1 MYKMEISNAKIII
14 TGGASGIGQFLAV
27 NLLDRVEK
35 VFILDNNEKLLSEI
49 VPHQNLVVKKCD
61 ITNYEEVQQVVTAI
75 FLEHGGANVL
85 INNAGIIHSE
95 LMVNMLARPDRK
107 HKLENWSRV
116 VNVNLNAVFNVTS
129 HVVDHMVTKK
139 ERGVIINISSISAQ
153 GNLGQSAYSATKAG
167 VEALTKTWSKEFVL
181 FKIRCVCIAPGF
193 FNTPSTHH
201 SLSES
206 MLAKW
211 EKAVPLGRLGELEE
225 LLSASEFLI
234 QNEYYNGKIL
244 QLDGGLNL

>member
-1 MYKMEISNAKIII
+1 MEISNAKIII

-139 ERGVIINISSISAQ
+139 
-153 GNLGQSAYSATKAG
+153 
-167 VEALTKTWSKEFVL
+167 
-181 FKIRCVCIAPGF
+181 
-193 FNTPSTHH
+193 
-201 SLSES
+201 
-206 MLAKW
+206 
-211 EKAVPLGRLGELEE
+211 
-225 LLSASEFLI
+225 
-234 QNEYYNGKIL
+234 
-244 QLDGGLNL
+244 

>member
-1 MYKMEISNAKIII
+1 MEISNAKIII
-14 TGGASGIGQFLAV
+14 TGGASGIGQFLAI

-49 VPHQNLVVKKCD
+49 VPHPNLVVEKCD
-61 ITNYEEVQQVVTAI
+61 ITNYEEVMHVVTSI

-95 LMVNMLARPDRK
+95 LMINMLARPDRK

-167 VEALTKTWSKEFVL
+167 VEALTKTWSKEFGL

-193 FNTPSTHH
+193 FNTTSTHH

-211 EKAVPLGRLGELEE
+211 EKAVPIGRLGELEE